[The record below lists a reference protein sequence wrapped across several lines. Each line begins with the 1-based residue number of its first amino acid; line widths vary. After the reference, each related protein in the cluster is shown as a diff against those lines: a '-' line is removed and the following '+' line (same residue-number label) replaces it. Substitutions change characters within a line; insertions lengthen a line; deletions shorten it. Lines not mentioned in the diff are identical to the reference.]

1 MSPLPYTGFVGDPL
15 CSSIENIVHS
25 LSQKG
30 VCPRPTKGF
39 IYLISGYEQEISQV
53 SMQDNLDGKNKEKP

>member
-39 IYLISGYEQEISQV
+39 IQLADMSKRISQV
-53 SMQDNLDGKNKEKP
+53 SMQDNLNGKNKEKP